1 MCSAKQIKLLIT
13 PLKAKFSKQE
23 VVICKRF
30 DVFTYLLEKLQH
42 KAVLCLTEFLE
53 FCFGP
58 VGDNKD
64 TSKTG
69 QGKSVPQIWTKST
82 KVLIETIG
90 KVLCTKLCLFLFLF
104 FIFRT

>member
-1 MCSAKQIKLLIT
+1 MCSAKQIKLLVT

-30 DVFTYLLEKLQH
+30 DVFIYLLEKLQH
-42 KAVLCLTEFLE
+42 KAVLCLTEFFE

-64 TSKTG
+64 VNKTG
-69 QGKSVPQIWTKST
+69 QGKSVPQIWSKST
-82 KVLIETIG
+82 KVLIEIIG
-90 KVLCTKLCLFLFLF
+90 K
-104 FIFRT
+104 FIIPKNI